1 MMNVLIADDENH
13 ILNHLRDGI
22 PWQELGLE
30 VCALAHNGQEALDY
44 IRSHPVDILLT
55 DIRMPG
61 MDGLE
66 LCRQVR
72 QLKGDLPVILL
83 TGYSDFEYARQ
94 AIALEVM
101 DYCLKPIDTTQLSQ
115 TLLRAVRRAYSQ
127 VSTQSDALLDRIE
140 EGDTAAVRA
149 IFAKLG
155 IQGNRIYLA
164 GSVGVHNIGKELG
177 AQLSYKVGKHKYL
190 YFSSRPFHRAAAA
203 KTIAFASGRSGI
215 GMPEE
220 PCPLEA
226 LAPAIDDVLVMT
238 LQYFINGSPT
248 LCTRLVEEELAEEL
262 FRQLESL
269 GDNPGEMKTW
279 LQTLSQANCAA
290 MLNVRTAFRLL
301 NRIAMCPAL
310 QNSGEEEAYLYGF
323 EQMAAEYLHLSDIL
337 KEFSQSL
344 KVAQEKPA
352 GTPTSSF
359 LKILGYLDQHY
370 SEDISLKTISQTFHL
385 NSSYISQ
392 LIKNETG
399 LTYTQYLTELRMNKA
414 KELLKT
420 TKLSLNEVSEAV
432 GFHDYFYFIKKFKRE
447 VGVTPGKFLQHE
459 KDRGSLLE

>member
-13 ILNHLRDGI
+13 ILNHLQTGI
-22 PWQELGLE
+22 PWQDLGLE
-30 VCALAHNGQEALDY
+30 ICALAHNGQEALHY
-44 IRSHPVDILLT
+44 IQTHPVDILLT

-66 LCRQVR
+66 LCRQIR
-72 QLKGDLPVILL
+72 QRNLNLPIILL

-94 AIALEVM
+94 AIALEVL

-127 VSTQSDALLDRIE
+127 VSTRADALLDRIE
-140 EGDTAAVRA
+140 EGDTATVRA

-155 IQGNRIYLA
+155 IHGERIYLA
-164 GSVGVHNIGKELG
+164 GSVGVHNIEKELG
-177 AQLSYKVGKHKYL
+177 APLSYKVGKHKYL

-203 KTIAFASGRSGI
+203 KIIAFASGRSGI
-215 GMPEE
+215 GMPET
-220 PCPLEA
+220 PYPISA

-238 LQYFINGSPT
+238 LQYFINGTPT
-248 LCTRLVEEELAEEL
+248 LCTNLVEEGLAEDL
-262 FRQLESL
+262 FRQFATYQDRPS
-269 GDNPGEMKTW
+269 EMKAW
-279 LQTLSQANCAA
+279 LHTLSRANCSTI
-290 MLNVRTAFRLL
+290 LNVRTALRLL
-301 NRIAMCPAL
+301 NHIAMSPAL
-310 QNSGEEEAYLYGF
+310 QNSGDDEAYLYGF
-323 EQMAAEYLHLSDIL
+323 EQMAAEYHSLSEVL
-337 KEFSQSL
+337 EEFSQSL
-344 KVAQEKPA
+344 KVSQEKAPA
-352 GTPTSSF
+352 AATSSF
-359 LKILGYLDQHY
+359 LKILGYLEQNY
-370 SEDISLKTISQTFHL
+370 AADISLKTISQEFHL

-399 LTYTQYLTELRMNKA
+399 LTYTQYITELRMNKA

-420 TKLSLNEVSEAV
+420 TKLSLNEISEAV

-459 KDRGSLLE
+459 KDA